1 MADEDIPTFCLG
13 YFADLIMEQNKD
25 KPTYSSSGDSL
36 ISSIIEPN
44 PQATVSKLMKKGKTQ
59 PRNDKPR
66 PISPVFS
73 LSGDSIVSAVPHPEP
88 TLKLK
93 RPRPISPDFSSS
105 GDSILSSIPDPPA
118 PQPICPPPKPKKQKK
133 TSKGQPRFKTVTN
146 EGRDKLLS
154 NVDSK
159 NTLLATENGVKI
171 FKGLLNQVDGT
182 ENRQAPKTIRCV

>member
-13 YFADLIMEQNKD
+13 YFNDLIMDQKKD

-36 ISSIIEPN
+36 ISSIVEPD
-44 PQATVSKLMKKGKTQ
+44 PQATVISKLKKGKTQ
-59 PRNDKPR
+59 RQPRSDIPR
-66 PISPVFS
+66 PISPAFS
-73 LSGDSIVSAVPHPEP
+73 PSGDSIVSAVAHPEP
-88 TLKLK
+88 TETHPKKQK
-93 RPRPISPDFSSS
+93 RPHPISPDFSSS

-118 PQPICPPPKPKKQKK
+118 PAPQPICPPPKCPKSKQKQKK
-133 TSKGQPRFKTVTN
+133 TGKGQPRFKTVTN

-171 FKGLLNQVDGT
+171 FKGLLN
-182 ENRQAPKTIRCV
+182 